1 MKFIIFFLI
10 CCLSL
15 NIAEAK
21 NYKKSGFF
29 TINDEDKLKYSKD
42 FKVDDPL
49 NKIILLFNH
58 GQDHTDR
65 KSKHCV
71 HTNMMLSL
79 SKLVRDNKILDKE
92 MLLYSFCTDHFQ
104 GDSYRVDWYQKKE
117 LIPYKGQTKM
127 DKRVEAIAKLTD
139 DFVELGVPR
148 KQIIIVGNS
157 CGAWAT
163 LLTLSQYPDK
173 AGGGIGFMPACYG
186 WFSKEIDDDDN
197 IIEDIDAVFNL
208 KKEWDPGFISL
219 REKQQNI
226 IKSANSLPLLIFTN
240 PDDPF
245 EGKTSYWLQEIPD
258 LEFIKTPANK
268 DGEYF
273 INNKKCF
280 VQPAK
285 KKIAVEKWFDEPGHQ
300 IWQTDCFQYY
310 DNTLIKYIEKKIK

>member
-1 MKFIIFFLI
+1 M
-10 CCLSL
+10 CCFSL

-29 TINDEDKLKYSKD
+29 TINDEDKLKYSKN

-117 LIPYKGQTKM
+117 LIPYKGQTKI
-127 DKRVEAIAKLTD
+127 DKR
-139 DFVELGVPR
+139 
-148 KQIIIVGNS
+148 
-157 CGAWAT
+157 
-163 LLTLSQYPDK
+163 
-173 AGGGIGFMPACYG
+173 
-186 WFSKEIDDDDN
+186 
-197 IIEDIDAVFNL
+197 
-208 KKEWDPGFISL
+208 
-219 REKQQNI
+219 
-226 IKSANSLPLLIFTN
+226 
-240 PDDPF
+240 
-245 EGKTSYWLQEIPD
+245 
-258 LEFIKTPANK
+258 
-268 DGEYF
+268 
-273 INNKKCF
+273 
-280 VQPAK
+280 
-285 KKIAVEKWFDEPGHQ
+285 VEKWFDEPGHQ